1 VDQPGKILFA
11 EALHFALKPA
21 IYFLEVVV
29 EEKREVILL
38 PLLRRQLDVA
48 HVEPEIKIFSEP
60 TFCHELLQVSDL
72 GNKKNRVT
80 RYLAG
85 NPAISCLEIRGF
97 PSPAHTG
104 FGFIW
109 KMSKSSGFA
118 ALSGEPFL
126 RQSAGQWR
134 HRRGDEPAGVLRACR
149 SPLAT
154 AWHRFVGG
162 QSAIK

>member
-1 VDQPGKILFA
+1 VDQPGKIPLA

-29 EEKREVILL
+29 EEKREVIFL

-48 HVEPEIKIFSEP
+48 HVQPEIKIFSEP
-60 TFCHELLQVSDL
+60 AFCHEPLQVSDL

-80 RYLAG
+80 RYVAG

-109 KMSKSSGFA
+109 KISKSFGFA
-118 ALSGEPFL
+118 ALSGEAFL

-134 HRRGDEPAGVLRACR
+134 HRRGDEAAGVAR
-149 SPLAT
+149 LAVLP
-154 AWHRFVGG
+154 WRRLGIRLSDG
-162 QSAIK
+162 SLP